1 MPSHEFLKGRIWF
14 LIGNSTDFASVA
26 KFSKCTG
33 NGAKFLIFFDCVFRA
48 IHFIFSFVH
57 SVDDRTKKKTQKA
70 EVLCVSVKGSKAIFL
85 HCQIISPI

>member
-14 LIGNSTDFASVA
+14 LIGYRTDFASVA

-33 NGAKFLIFFDCVFRA
+33 NGAKFLIIFDCVFRA

-57 SVDDRTKKKTQKA
+57 SVDDKTKKKTQKDSFV
-70 EVLCVSVKGSKAIFL
+70 VLS
-85 HCQIISPI
+85 IIVQSSI